1 MENLSEMAVFA
12 KVVQQRSF
20 TAAAR
25 DLGLSKSAVSK
36 QVGRLED
43 RLGARL
49 LNRTTRK
56 LSLTEVGSVF
66 YERCARIVE
75 EAQAAADEVG
85 SMAAAPRG
93 RLRVNAPMTFGTLH
107 LGPVIADF
115 LQAHDEI
122 EVDLVLDDRFSD
134 LVEEGFDVAI
144 RIAALL
150 DSSLIVRRLAPSRS
164 VLCAAPD
171 YLRRHGR
178 PEKPEDLG
186 QHNCFGYLYR
196 GTGTDWVLNGAKG
209 PISVPLRGNLRANN
223 GEVLRD
229 VALAGT
235 GIVALPSFIVG
246 DDLRAGRLTEL
257 LPDAVPQTHSI
268 HAVYPHRRHL
278 MPKVRAFVDFLV
290 ARFRP
295 EPYWDRP

>member
-56 LSLTEVGSVF
+56 LSLTEVGTVF

-75 EAQAAADEVG
+75 EAQAAADEVS

-115 LQAHDEI
+115 LEAHVEI

-178 PEKPEDLG
+178 PEKPEDLS

-196 GTGTDWVLNGAKG
+196 GSGTDWTLNGAKG
-209 PISVPLRGNLRANN
+209 PISIPLHGNLRANN
-223 GEVLRD
+223 GEVLRH

-246 DDLRAGRLTEL
+246 DDLRTGRLTEL
-257 LPDAVPQTHSI
+257 LPEAVPQTHSI

-290 ARFRP
+290 ARFGP
-295 EPYWDRP
+295 EPYWDLP